1 MLTRLHA
8 MQAWK
13 VAKLRAYLSCIP
25 MHCAEVHALTL
36 QRLQRIGLITAPT
49 VRQFFRYC
57 LCLRGGGSS
66 HFAPHTCTNNAPRRD
81 EPNKGGD

>member
-8 MQAWK
+8 MQAIK
-13 VAKLRAYLSCIP
+13 VAKLRSYASL
-25 MHCAEVHALTL
+25 MHGAEVHALTI
-36 QRLQRIGLITAPT
+36 QRLQRIGIITAPT

-66 HFAPHTCTNNAPRRD
+66 HFAPHTCTNAPRRD